1 MDMAFA
7 PIPATQTVP
16 GLLSP
21 VQALTQP
28 FVLPGDTG
36 RAVPAGEVAGTM
48 PETLPAS
55 AAALQSSLPD
65 RVAEAFHAPAL
76 AESQR
81 QGFRIGDVGIMIGYE
96 DGSELTE
103 MPTLYDLP
111 HAPAWFMGM
120 ANLHGNMV
128 PVFDL
133 ASYLGIEEHPSQ
145 RETGRRMLLVLGHDA
160 DAAGIVIDGLPRRL
174 SRSAKQQTDP
184 DTAPP
189 LLFPHVKAACFIDG
203 YLWFDMDCD
212 SLLESLENAM
222 KMH

>member
-7 PIPATQTVP
+7 PATQTVP
-16 GLLSP
+16 GLVSP

-28 FVLPGDTG
+28 FVLPGDAG
-36 RAVPAGEVAGTM
+36 RIVSAGGVSAAM
-48 PETLPAS
+48 PETLSAS
-55 AAALQSSLPD
+55 ATVLQPSLPD
-65 RVAEAFHAPAL
+65 RVADALRAPAQ

-133 ASYLGIEEHPSQ
+133 ASYLGIEEYSSQ
-145 RETGRRMLLVLGHDA
+145 REMGRRMLLVLGHDV
-160 DAAGIVIDGLPRRL
+160 DAAGIVIDGLPQRL
-174 SRSAKQQTDP
+174 NRSVKQQTDP

-189 LLFPHVKAACFIDG
+189 LLFPHVRAACFIDG